1 MSAIRLTSWEILL
14 IVLLV
19 LVVITNS
26 FLSPYYLDIYNLFDS
41 TTNFTEKAIIAL
53 PMALVI
59 ISRDIDL
66 SVAANIALTSTMM
79 GLIHSL
85 GFGTEVIIFVGLLVG
100 ASAGALNG
108 YLIAVMNLPSI
119 VVTIG
124 TMSFFRGISYVIL
137 EDKAYTRYPE
147 SFTVFGQGYLFD
159 MIPYSLII
167 FLFLAFIFILVM
179 RFSTLGRK
187 IYAMGRNPR
196 TALFSGIQVNKYRF
210 YIFVI
215 TGISCAIASILLT
228 GRIDSTKP
236 LIALGW
242 ELEIITI
249 VILGGISISGGHGTI
264 LGVILAAFIFG
275 SIIFGLSLI
284 NIPGIII
291 SIIIGSLLIVSI
303 LLSKFKKGLN
313 D

>member
-1 MSAIRLTSWEILL
+1 MSAFKLTSWEILL
-14 IVLLV
+14 ICLLLV
-19 LVVITNS
+19 IVVINS
-26 FLSPYYLDIYNLFDS
+26 YMSPYYLDIYNLFDS

-79 GLIHSL
+79 GVLHTF
-85 GFGTEVIIFVGLLVG
+85 GFGTEIIILGGLIVG
-100 ASAGALNG
+100 ATAGALNG

-137 EDKAYTRYPE
+137 EDKAYTRYPD
-147 SFTVFGQGYLFD
+147 SFTIIGQGYLFD
-159 MIPYSLII
+159 LIPYSFII
-167 FLFLAFIFILVM
+167 FMVMAIAFITVM

-187 IYAMGRNPR
+187 IYAMGRNPK
-196 TALFSGIQVNKYRF
+196 TALYSGIQVNKYRF
-210 YIFVI
+210 YIFVLV
-215 TGISCAIASILLT
+215 GICSAISAVLLT

-249 VILGGISISGGHGTI
+249 VILGGISIAGGHGTI

-284 NIPGIII
+284 NVPGIII
-291 SIIIGSLLIVSI
+291 SIIIGSILIGSI
-303 LLSKFKKGLN
+303 LLTKLKKGLN

>member
-1 MSAIRLTSWEILL
+1 MSAIRLTSWEVL
-14 IVLLV
+14 LLV
-19 LVVITNS
+19 LLFVVVITNS

-66 SVAANIALTSTMM
+66 SVASNIALTSTIM
-79 GLIHSL
+79 GFVHTL
-85 GFGTEVIIFVGLLVG
+85 GFGTEIIILAGLIVG

-137 EDKAYTRYPE
+137 EDKAYTQYPE

-159 MIPYSLII
+159 LIPYSFII
-167 FLFLAFIFILVM
+167 FMFLALLFIIVM
-179 RFSTLGRK
+179 RFSALGRK
-187 IYAMGRNPR
+187 IYAMGRNPK
-196 TALFSGIQVNKYRF
+196 TALYSGIQVNKYRF
-210 YIFVI
+210 FIFVI
-215 TGISCAIASILLT
+215 TGIACAISAVLLT

-249 VILGGISISGGHGTI
+249 VILGGISIAGGHGTI
-264 LGVILAAFIFG
+264 LGVILASFIFG

-291 SIIIGSLLIVSI
+291 SIIIGTLLIVSI

-313 D
+313 G

>member
-14 IVLLV
+14 VVLLV
-19 LVVITNS
+19 VVVIINS
-26 FLSPYYLDIYNLFDS
+26 FLSPYYLDIVNLFDS
-41 TTNFTEKAIIAL
+41 TSNFTEKAIIAL

-66 SVAANIALTSTMM
+66 SVASNIALTSTIMGFIHALGFDTEIIILA
-79 GLIHSL
+79 GLI
-85 GFGTEVIIFVGLLVG
+85 VG

-137 EDKAYTRYPE
+137 EDKAYTQYPE

-159 MIPYSLII
+159 LIPYSFII
-167 FLFLAFIFILVM
+167 FMFLALLFIIVM
-179 RFSTLGRK
+179 RFSALGRK

-196 TALFSGIQVNKYRF
+196 TALYSGIQVNKYRF
-210 YIFVI
+210 FIFVI
-215 TGISCAIASILLT
+215 MGISCAISAVLLT

-249 VILGGISISGGHGTI
+249 VILGGISIAGGHGTI
-264 LGVILAAFIFG
+264 LGVILASFIFG

-291 SIIIGSLLIVSI
+291 SIIIGTLLIVSI
-303 LLSKFKKGLN
+303 LLSKFKKCLN
-313 D
+313 G